1 MSKNILDFFG
11 KGKHKNENGPIDV
24 DEAIAIA
31 VIEENLSLDSIPEE
45 LDRHCEERSDVAIQQ
60 K

>member
-24 DEAIAIA
+24 DEAITIA
-31 VIEENLSLDSIPEE
+31 VIEENLSLDKKLSS
-45 LDRHCEERSDVAIQQ
+45 LQLKD
-60 K
+60 

>member
-11 KGKHKNENGPIDV
+11 KGKHKNKNEPIDI

-31 VIEENLSLDSIPEE
+31 VIEENLSLDKKLSS
-45 LDRHCEERSDVAIQQ
+45 LQLKD
-60 K
+60 